1 MTALTEARVREI
13 VREELAAQQAE
24 LHHDRLPGGV
34 IDSGTSFESLDPV
47 LQGLDADG
55 ERRRELTDNLV
66 EFLDGYITFVTTDGT
81 QGLKQIQDAVSRRH
95 RLRNVVREGPDSV
108 SGFVGG
114 GGSHDAS
121 PSLGLENQSVGEDR
135 PGPAG
140 EVGPGHAES
149 GDA

>member
-47 LQGLDADG
+47 LQGLEADG

-81 QGLKQIQDAVSRRH
+81 QGLKQIHDAVSRRH
-95 RLRNVVREGPDSV
+95 RLRNVVREDPDSV
-108 SGFVGG
+108 S
-114 GGSHDAS
+114 
-121 PSLGLENQSVGEDR
+121 
-135 PGPAG
+135 
-140 EVGPGHAES
+140 ES

>member
-1 MTALTEARVREI
+1 MSGVYDFPGILPEARVREI

-47 LQGLDADG
+47 LQGLEADG

-66 EFLDGYITFVTTDGT
+66 EFP
-81 QGLKQIQDAVSRRH
+81 VSRRH

-108 SGFVGG
+108 S
-114 GGSHDAS
+114 
-121 PSLGLENQSVGEDR
+121 
-135 PGPAG
+135 
-140 EVGPGHAES
+140 ES